1 MAFHSSSA
9 NIVQVQKT
17 FKGTRYTTSSTSWT
31 DISGLNV
38 SITPKF
44 ANSKIIITCT
54 MGACGTNR
62 NNLDHGPALQ
72 CLRNIAGGG
81 YGIGSGMVGDSDG
94 SRTRFT
100 MRGAGWAYNHDHM
113 PGGVGFTL
121 IDDPS
126 YSVGNALNYK
136 VQVMCQS
143 SSYVFVLNGNVLNP
157 NNSTIHS
164 GRSCSTIMVQ
174 EMAQ

>member
-17 FKGTRYTTSSTSWT
+17 FKGICFTASNTSSV
-31 DISGLNV
+31 DITGLNV

-44 ANSKIIITCT
+44 ANSKIIVTCS
-54 MGACGTNR
+54 MGVCGTNI
-62 NNLDHGPALQ
+62 NNLDHGPALR
-72 CLRNIAGGG
+72 CYRSIAGGS
-81 YGIGSGMVGDSDG
+81 YSEGSGMVGDADG
-94 SRTRFT
+94 SRIRFT

-126 YSVGNALNYK
+126 YSVGNSITYK
-136 VQVMCQS
+136 VQVRCQS

-157 NNSTIHS
+157 NNSSIHS